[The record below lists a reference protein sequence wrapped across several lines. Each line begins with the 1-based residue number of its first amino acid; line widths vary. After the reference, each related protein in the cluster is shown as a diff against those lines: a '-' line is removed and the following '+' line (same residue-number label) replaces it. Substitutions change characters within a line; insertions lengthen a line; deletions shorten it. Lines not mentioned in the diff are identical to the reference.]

1 MATKFKIVENSE
13 GTFNVKRK
21 VLFFFWEYVSRP
33 DAPRVIWSAKT
44 KRGAQA
50 FINVLNRK
58 R

>member
-1 MATKFKIVENSE
+1 MTAKFKIVQNSE

-21 VLFFFWEYVSRP
+21 VLFFFWEYVRVRDNSKSR
-33 DAPRVIWSAKT
+33 WSSST

-50 FINVLNRK
+50 YINVLNRK

>member
-21 VLFFFWEYVSRP
+21 VLFFFWEYVYKLDP
-33 DAPRVIWSAKT
+33 YKT
-44 KRGAQA
+44 KWVSGSKRGAQA
-50 FINVLNRK
+50 YINVLNRK

>member
-1 MATKFKIVENSE
+1 MTAKFKIVENSE

-21 VLFFFWEYVSRP
+21 MLFFFWEYVRVLDGSKSR
-33 DAPRVIWSAKT
+33 WTSNT

-50 FINVLNRK
+50 YINVLNRK

>member
-1 MATKFKIVENSE
+1 MTAKFKIVENQD
-13 GTFNVKRK
+13 GTFSVKKK
-21 VLFFFWEYVSRP
+21 VLFFFWEYVYRP
-33 DAPRVIWSAKT
+33 DAPKVILSAKT